1 MPPFLPL
8 RPPHYLLL
16 PFLLLP
22 FLLLPFLLLPFLLL
36 PYLLLPFLLF
46 LLATTLQ
53 GCGGDSQPPS
63 SVAVR
68 AEAPLVLC
76 PGAELATLTTV
87 VYVAPA
93 GADSDSCGDK
103 PATPC
108 ASIAKGIARCSVA
121 GCAVAVRHG
130 LYPSTATITLRDAV
144 SVHGS
149 CRFGDEPDHFYRT
162 VIDAAPPAGE
172 PAIAATGINSATAL
186 TGVVV
191 IARNETA
198 AGEASIAM
206 RVGAS
211 RGLTLGA
218 VTLAAGRGGDGAAGA
233 SKPGGPGGGGGSP
246 ATLFDLGLG
255 GAACPSSPPPAAGNG
270 GAGRDAN
277 RFSIQGAGCGPDCN
291 CAADASG
298 LLPGQLAGQSS
309 GKARGG
315 AAGGNGPLGGNCVGH
330 PSLGP
335 TPGNGGGGLAGEIGD
350 CTALGGPSAVQ
361 STLSGTFVAGRWAAG
376 HGGAGSAGGAG
387 SGGGGGG
394 AGGYSTW
401 VPFIGATESYY
412 GFPGGGGGGGGCG
425 GEGGGGGQQGGASI
439 PLVLVDAGIAGL
451 ADGASLVPGPG
462 GSGGAGG
469 AGGAGGPGGVAGNAF
484 NGSKV
489 SRPYVVF
496 PNVAMP
502 GAGGGGGPG
511 GPGGAGAGGAGGNG
525 GPSFGLALLG
535 NSPDPS
541 HDGVYAGTPGAAGA
555 QGPGG
560 ANPLLAGNSN
570 SQCRSG
576 DGQNGLPGAGAPAN
590 RYTQG
595 S

>member
-1 MPPFLPL
+1 MPPSLPL
-8 RPPHYLLL
+8 RPPQ
-16 PFLLLP
+16 FLLLP
-22 FLLLPFLLLPFLLL
+22 I
-36 PYLLLPFLLF
+36 LF
-46 LLATTLQ
+46 LILATALQ
-53 GCGGDSQPPS
+53 GCGGDNPAQPA
-63 SVAVR
+63 VAVR
-68 AEAPLVLC
+68 AEAPLVAC
-76 PGAELATLTTV
+76 PGAELATLKTV
-87 VYVAPA
+87 IYVAPG
-93 GADSDSCGDK
+93 GADSDNCGDK

-108 ASIAKGIARCSVA
+108 ASIAAGIARCGVA

-130 LYPSTATITLRDAV
+130 LYPTMATITLRDAV

-149 CRFGDEPDHFYRT
+149 CRFGDEPDRFYRT
-162 VIDAAPPAGE
+162 VIAAAPPAGE

-191 IARNETA
+191 IARDETGP
-198 AGEASIAM
+198 GEASIALQ
-206 RVGAS
+206 VGAS

-218 VTLAAGRGGDGAAGA
+218 VTLAAGRGGDGAAGTGR
-233 SKPGGPGGGGGSP
+233 PGSRGGGGGSP
-246 ATLFDLGLG
+246 ATLFDVGLG
-255 GAACPSSPPPAAGNG
+255 GAACPSSPPASGGNG
-270 GAGRDAN
+270 GAGSDAN

-291 CAADASG
+291 CAADPSG

-309 GKARGG
+309 GNARGG
-315 AAGGNGPLGGNCVGH
+315 AAGGNGPFGGNCVGH
-330 PSLGP
+330 PSLDP
-335 TPGNGGGGLAGEIGD
+335 TPGNGGSGLAGEIGD
-350 CTALGGPSAVQ
+350 CTALGGPSAAEA
-361 STLSGTFVAGRWAAG
+361 SLPGRFAAGRWVAG
-376 HGGAGSAGGAG
+376 QGGAGGTGGAG

-439 PLVLVDAGIAGL
+439 PLVLVDASIAGL
-451 ADGASLVPGPG
+451 PDGASLIPGPG
-462 GSGGAGG
+462 GTGGSGG

-496 PNVAMP
+496 PSVAMP
-502 GAGGGGGPG
+502 GGGSSGGAG

-525 GPSFGLALLG
+525 GPSFGIALLG
-535 NSPDPS
+535 SSPEPA
-541 HDGVYAGTPGAAGA
+541 HDGIYAGMPGAAGK
-555 QGPGG
+555 QGAGG
-560 ANPLLAGNSN
+560 ANPLLAGHIN

-576 DGQNGLPGAGAPAN
+576 DGQNGLPGASAPAS